1 MSLLCRSEGRRR
13 KSGSVKGAVCMNGV
27 KKMKR
32 IHKLVLLWIS
42 VWMFSLSGCGG
53 EAAPQEQES
62 KAQEIIIWAWDDTFN
77 IKAARM
83 AAAEYQKENE
93 DVQILIETKEREEIL
108 AQTQNI
114 LSAGLYENLPDII
127 MIEDYDVQQ
136 VLVLYEDEFVDLT
149 DEIDYDKFADFKVK
163 LCSRNGRMYGI
174 PFDSG
179 TAALFYRID
188 IIKKAGYTEADMQDL
203 TWDEY
208 MEIGRNVYA
217 ETGIPMLTLD
227 PTDFPLVRLI
237 MQSNGSWYVKQDGR
251 TVDVQENEA
260 LKQSLEI
267 YRELLSCNIGK
278 SVNGW
283 NEFISAFQRGE
294 VATVLSGGWII
305 SSIKEN
311 QEQAGLWR
319 VAPIPIVAQ
328 NENAAA
334 ASNVGGSAWYI
345 LKNSRN
351 SQAATEFMVSMFGE
365 NDEFTDRLISEIGIV
380 PAVKNPS
387 VFTNY
392 EAEDP
397 FFGNQQVTKLL
408 TGMAD
413 EIQTVNYGSKTYEI
427 EDILEEEFQE
437 ALIDGNLEQ
446 CLQKVQMKAEA
457 VVRE

>member
-1 MSLLCRSEGRRR
+1 
-13 KSGSVKGAVCMNGV
+13 MNGV

-62 KAQEIIIWAWDDTFN
+62 KAQEIVIWAWDDTFN

-260 LKQSLEI
+260 LKQQLSGNQ
-267 YRELLSCNIGK
+267 ELLNSIFSYNQNAKIINGQIVNRNINQWNNTATINVGSK
-278 SVNGW
+278 DGAIVEGQAIVNNGYLIGFVSKVNESTSEIQLLTIENKQLNTPLMAVSGNQEINSILVGYDASKNEYSMKVLDQSKRLNVGDRVLTNGYQSGVAKGIRLGTISNLEVNNDTGEIIYKIKLPTSITDARYIGVVVNG
-283 NEFISAFQRGE
+283 
-294 VATVLSGGWII
+294 
-305 SSIKEN
+305 
-311 QEQAGLWR
+311 
-319 VAPIPIVAQ
+319 
-328 NENAAA
+328 
-334 ASNVGGSAWYI
+334 
-345 LKNSRN
+345 
-351 SQAATEFMVSMFGE
+351 
-365 NDEFTDRLISEIGIV
+365 
-380 PAVKNPS
+380 
-387 VFTNY
+387 
-392 EAEDP
+392 
-397 FFGNQQVTKLL
+397 
-408 TGMAD
+408 
-413 EIQTVNYGSKTYEI
+413 
-427 EDILEEEFQE
+427 
-437 ALIDGNLEQ
+437 
-446 CLQKVQMKAEA
+446 
-457 VVRE
+457 